1 VRRDTD
7 VSRGLARGRGNDD
20 APYALGVAG
29 LVEGKQRGKVIA
41 NLVRPYSVD
50 GRTMRFADNP

>member
-1 VRRDTD
+1 MATQPVRPLEPRSDRKVD
-7 VSRGLARGRGNDD
+7 KRSAPARVVSDGAVD
-20 APYALGVAG
+20 
-29 LVEGKQRGKVIA
+29 KA